1 MLAPAGAVEV
11 DPELLLG
18 GVVEEVICEMVSV
31 AEEQSATV
39 ASLNK
44 VGIPPAREVIKP
56 ERYRVQPPCV
66 RLCIVDTKVKIIKR

>member
-1 MLAPAGAVEV
+1 MF
-11 DPELLLG
+11 
-18 GVVEEVICEMVSV
+18 EMVSV

-44 VGIPPAREVIKP
+44 VGIPSAREVIKP

-66 RLCIVDTKVKIIKR
+66 RLCIVDMKVKVIKKLFCCHASEPHSV